1 MIASLSMKDHFSLI
15 APRYKSLRTTDLEPV
30 LYIKEQLKNLTTIQA
45 ADIGC
50 GSGRY
55 PARLLQHLRGRLHFL
70 CVDYS
75 QMMLRQLTAHLT
87 RQGIQSFQAIRA
99 SAMDLP
105 VRDAA
110 IDCVLTFNAIHH
122 FEIPP
127 FLREAERV
135 LKDGGYLFIYTRLRS
150 QNGKNIWGTF
160 FPMFAAKETRLYEIN
175 ELQSALAAETP
186 RLEIDN
192 LRLFRYE
199 RHSSLTRLV
208 EQATHFHYSTFRLYA
223 QSEFKDSL
231 EQFRRNIQQYFD
243 DLNNISW
250 ADENI
255 LLVIRKNELSSCA
268 TMARKCLPGSS
279 WCSLPDGE
287 NQV

>member
-1 MIASLSMKDHFSLI
+1 MIASPSMKDHFSLI
-15 APRYKSLRTTDLEPV
+15 APKYKSLRTTDLEPV
-30 LYIKEQLKNLTTIQA
+30 LYIKEQLKNLATIQA

-75 QMMLRQLTAHLT
+75 QMMLRQLTEHLT
-87 RQGIQSFQAIRA
+87 QQGIKAFQAIRA

-110 IDCVLTFNAIHH
+110 LDCVLTFNAIHH

-127 FLREAERV
+127 FFREANRV

-150 QNGKNIWGTF
+150 QNSRNIWGTF
-160 FPMFAAKETRLYEIN
+160 FPMFASKESRLYEMD
-175 ELQSALAAETP
+175 ELQSALAAQTP
-186 RLEIDN
+186 RLEIRN
-192 LRLFRYE
+192 MRLFRYE
-199 RHSSLTRLV
+199 RRCSLTRLV

-223 QSEFKDSL
+223 QSEFKESL
-231 EQFRRNIQQYFD
+231 EQFKGNIQQHFD
-243 DLNNISW
+243 DLNNVTW

-255 LLVIRKNELSSCA
+255 LLVIRKTNWDL
-268 TMARKCLPGSS
+268 TRQLP
-279 WCSLPDGE
+279 
-287 NQV
+287 